1 MRFASFE
8 PKTVRRQRSSA
19 AFDVDVAVAVA
30 VAVRHCHRPSVK
42 EHKAQLRRDS
52 VGLKAPR
59 NYEFHWY
66 EKQKQQQICQRTVNI
81 VSACIVNAI
90 AR

>member
-19 AFDVDVAVAVA
+19 AFDVAVA
-30 VAVRHCHRPSVK
+30 VAVRHCRRPSVK

>member
-30 VAVRHCHRPSVK
+30 VRHCRRPSVK

-81 VSACIVNAI
+81 VSACIVNGI